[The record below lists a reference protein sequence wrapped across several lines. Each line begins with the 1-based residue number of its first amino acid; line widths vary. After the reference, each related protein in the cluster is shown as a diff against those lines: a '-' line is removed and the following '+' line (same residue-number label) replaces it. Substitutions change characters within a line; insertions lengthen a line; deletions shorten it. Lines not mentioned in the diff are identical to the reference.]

1 MIAAMDLQGTINS
14 IGVALTLLG
23 LIWIAAVKM
32 TRLEVKVDTMWGM
45 LLKRAV
51 VEGVHMGMMA
61 VNSPIRLINNSG
73 AILEH
78 MQDELRKF
86 YIENCS
92 DCSESAAALLIEK
105 EFGSRL
111 AKDVCIP
118 NKISMGVC
126 ILIALSM
133 ARGGVPLT
141 EILDTN
147 LPPQMPSKIP

>member
-1 MIAAMDLQGTINS
+1 MTTDLQSNINS
-14 IGVALTLLG
+14 IGLVLTILS
-23 LIWIAAVKM
+23 LIWFAAVKM
-32 TRLEVKVDTMWGM
+32 TRVEVKVDTMWGM

-51 VEGVHMGMMA
+51 VEGVHMGLME

-73 AILEH
+73 QILQH
-78 MQDELRKF
+78 MEGELREF
-86 YIENCS
+86 YIKNCS
-92 DCSESAAALLIEK
+92 NCSESTAALLIEK

-111 AKDVCIP
+111 AQDVCIP

-133 ARGGVPLT
+133 ARGGKPLT

-147 LPPQMPSKIP
+147 LPAENKKT